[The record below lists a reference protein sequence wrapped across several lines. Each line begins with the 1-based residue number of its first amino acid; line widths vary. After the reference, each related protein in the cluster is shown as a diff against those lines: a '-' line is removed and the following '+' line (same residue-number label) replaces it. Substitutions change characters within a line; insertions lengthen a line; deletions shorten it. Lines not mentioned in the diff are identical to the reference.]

1 MRIECCKF
9 NRDNIRIN
17 VTLIYVG
24 SLFII
29 LGFQSLF
36 DIFNE
41 KIMAI
46 QNVKLFGSLLI
57 ILGFIMLFSGCL
69 SFKYR
74 RNSYSSITDY
84 DYTDEFLQ

>member
-41 KIMAI
+41 KIMGI

-69 SFKYR
+69 SFKFR
-74 RNSYSSITDY
+74 RSSYSSITDY
-84 DYTDEFLQ
+84 DYTDEFL